1 MPSGDLVRVAYVL
14 KMYPRFSETFIVT
27 EVLAHEAAGLS
38 IDIFSLRPPVDGCFH
53 EALARVR
60 APVTY
65 LPHSRLTASELW
77 KNMCQASQAFPNV
90 WSSLAQAG
98 PRSAAQ
104 VHQAIILAGALRD
117 RGITHIHAHFGT
129 SAASVS
135 RLAGRITGI
144 PYSFTAHAKDI
155 FHQDIDHSRLRLR
168 LRDAA
173 AVVTV
178 SDFNVAHLRRC
189 FGDDACG
196 VRRIYNGLDLDE
208 FSYEEPSQR
217 PPVVLAVGRLIE
229 KKGFAD
235 LIDACAV
242 LAGHG
247 RDFQCQICG
256 EGTLHD
262 ELAAQIDRLGL
273 AERVALLG
281 PRPRGE
287 IIAAIRHS
295 AVVATPCVVGSDG
308 NRDGLPTVLLEA
320 MALGTPC
327 VSTNVTGIPELVQHE
342 QTGLIAAQH
351 DPSSLAEQIERLL
364 DNSGLGVTLAERAR
378 QLIQTDFDIHQ
389 NTRQMREIFLR
400 PSPEPAPRVTEA
412 V

>member
-1 MPSGDLVRVAYVL
+1 
-14 KMYPRFSETFIVT
+14 
-27 EVLAHEAAGLS
+27 
-38 IDIFSLRPPVDGCFH
+38 
-53 EALARVR
+53 
-60 APVTY
+60 
-65 LPHSRLTASELW
+65 
-77 KNMCQASQAFPNV
+77 
-90 WSSLAQAG
+90 
-98 PRSAAQ
+98 
-104 VHQAIILAGALRD
+104 
-117 RGITHIHAHFGT
+117 HFGT

-208 FSYEEPSQR
+208 FSYEPPSQR

>member
-27 EVLAHEAAGLS
+27 EILAHEAAGLS
-38 IDIFSLRPPVDGCFH
+38 IDIFSLRPPADGCFH

-65 LPHSRLTASELW
+65 LAHSRLTAAELW

-98 PRSAAQ
+98 TQNAVQ

-129 SAASVS
+129 AAASVA

-155 FHQDIDHSRLRLR
+155 FHEEIDHGTLRLK

-189 FGDDACG
+189 FGDDACV

-208 FSYEEPSQR
+208 FSYEEPSRR

-235 LIDACAV
+235 LIDACAI
-242 LAGHG
+242 LAGQG
-247 RDFQCQICG
+247 RDFHCQIFG
-256 EGTLHD
+256 KGTLHD
-262 ELAAQIDRLGL
+262 ELAAQIQRLGL
-273 AERVALLG
+273 ADRVALLG

-287 IIAAIRHS
+287 IIAAIRRS
-295 AVVATPCVVGSDG
+295 AVVAAPCVLGSDG

-342 QTGLIAAQH
+342 QTGLIATQH
-351 DPSSLAEQIERLL
+351 DSSSLADQIERLF
-364 DNSGLGVTLAERAR
+364 DNRALGVTLAERAR
-378 QLIQTDFDIHQ
+378 QLIQTEFDIHQ
-389 NTRQMREIFLR
+389 NTRQMREVFLH
-400 PSPEPAPRVTEA
+400 PSPEPAPRAMEA

>member
-1 MPSGDLVRVAYVL
+1 MPSGDPVRVAYVL

-27 EVLAHEAAGLS
+27 EILAHEAAGVS

-65 LPHSRLTASELW
+65 LAHSRLTAAELW
-77 KNMCQASQAFPNV
+77 KTMCQASQAFPNV

-98 PRSAAQ
+98 PHNAAQ
-104 VHQAIILAGALRD
+104 VHQAIILAGALRE

-129 SAASVS
+129 SAASVA
-135 RLAGRITGI
+135 RLAGRIAGI

-155 FHQDIDHSRLRLR
+155 FHQDIDHSRLRLK

-189 FGDDACG
+189 FGDDAG
-196 VRRIYNGLDLDE
+196 AVRRIYNGLDLDE
-208 FSYEEPSQR
+208 FSYEKPSRR
-217 PPVVLAVGRLIE
+217 PPVVLAIGRLIE

-235 LIDACAV
+235 LIDACAI
-242 LAGHG
+242 LAGQG
-247 RDFQCQICG
+247 RDFQCQIVG
-256 EGTLHD
+256 EGVLHD
-262 ELAAQIDRLGL
+262 ELAAQIERLGL
-273 AERVALLG
+273 ADRVVLLG

-287 IIAAIRHS
+287 IIAAIHRC
-295 AVVATPCVVGSDG
+295 AVVAAPCVVGSDG

-342 QTGLIAAQH
+342 QTGLIATQH
-351 DPSSLAEQIERLL
+351 DSSSLAEQIERLL
-364 DNSGLGVTLAERAR
+364 DTPALGVALAECAR
-378 QLIQTDFDIHQ
+378 QLIQTEFDIHQ

-400 PSPEPAPRVTEA
+400 PSPEPAPRVKEA